1 MNKLPFVLFTVMAWG
16 SGVAYAHEPA
26 DSLKDVRPFANHA
39 LELIHEPG
47 VEVISSMG
55 APGMTPTIFVH
66 GVPVHSGME
75 SLYIVDG
82 IRVRSLNGIAP
93 ESVEKIEVLKD
104 ASAMGLYGPEAVCG
118 VVVVTTRRASQ
129 KGFHA
134 GYSFTGGF
142 QSLAHEPR
150 KLNLK
155 DWLTF
160 WNTTEDTYSESDQ
173 PVPESAFVHDH
184 HLYTQYGGKNWSA
197 YADFSALSNDGPYPG
212 RVDTHNRHAAS
223 WSANYRPLKWLSL
236 ETTGHW
242 SRSYINQAH
251 DGWLTDYLLSRPIYR
266 DSHYA
271 YLYSDRSG
279 FSESFVQGKLE
290 IRPLRGLYL
299 RGIGGYSNINKNKY
313 HVTWQYAPGESYERV
328 TFNTSE
334 NGYKL
339 TQWGVEAGWSGQ
351 RKGHRLNIDA
361 RFRRVNEDSRE
372 EFLNANPDVAS
383 LGLSRKDIDDLDN
396 KVKIPCFE
404 EWFEPSSE
412 SLFDWIEMTSKYGMR
427 SARHPSDKTNMHW
440 KETVLSTGYD
450 WEKRYEAGYSFFEL
464 WEDKMFED
472 NAFRVHAV
480 TLGWNPSKEPLVR
493 HALPKWWKDWSIKAS
508 WAKSGESISLMNAS
522 AFINIF
528 GTIIDY
534 TKTLHRGLTSSAT
547 FQFGKTSLELS
558 ASWYINKEN
567 LYELDQTVWYV
578 SEWGSEFKPVE
589 REIKEEWM
597 YSIRNRGVDASVS
610 LKGNLGQVRYSIISD
625 LAFYRNKVSTPANV
639 YYELWGTNDSY
650 QNVSDKSYTAVY
662 LRDGESIGGR
672 YLYTV
677 QNGKYCTYDD
687 REWLGRL
694 YPSVTG
700 SIRLS
705 AGWQRWQLTVAGHG
719 DWGHTIIH
727 NADLDALTGHY
738 MANLRTEANPNGYYY
753 VDYYQNYPKNLIRA
767 MDETEYAVHSG
778 SFFRIDQI
786 RLDYTLPVKNVN
798 IDIFASLENW
808 FLFTKYPGSD
818 PELAL
823 ALKKMGTESATYPST
838 RRTLF
843 GLSVN
848 F

>member
-66 GVPVHSGME
+66 GVPVRPGME
-75 SLYIVDG
+75 PLYIVDG
-82 IRVRSLNGIAP
+82 IRMRSLNGIAP

-104 ASAMGLYGPEAVCG
+104 ASAMGLYGPEAACG

-160 WNTTEDTYSESDQ
+160 WNDTEDTYSESDQ

-242 SRSYINQAH
+242 SRSSINQAH
-251 DGWLTDYLLSRPIYR
+251 DGWLRDYLASYPISP
-266 DSHYA
+266 DNPYA

-313 HVTWQYAPGESYERV
+313 HVTWQYAPGESYDRI

-334 NGYKL
+334 NNYKL
-339 TQWGVEAGWSGQ
+339 TQWSVEAGWSGQ
-351 RKGHRLNIDA
+351 WRGHQLNLDTH
-361 RFRRVNEDSRE
+361 FRRVNEDSRE
-372 EFLNANPDVAS
+372 EFLKASPIVAS
-383 LGLSRKDIDDLDN
+383 LGLSREDIDDLDN

-404 EWFEPSSE
+404 EWPESS
-412 SLFDWIEMTSKYGMR
+412 SDPLVDWMEMTTKYGVN

-440 KETVLSTGYD
+440 KETVLSAGYD
-450 WEKRYEAGYSFFEL
+450 WKKRYEAGYSFFEL

-493 HALPKWWKDWSIKAS
+493 CALPKWWKDWSIKAS
-508 WAKSGESISLMNAS
+508 WAKSGEYIPLFNAD
-522 AFINIF
+522 AFMDIWRLPVN
-528 GTIIDY
+528 Y
-534 TKTLHRGLTSSAT
+534 TKAKRRALTSSMSFQAGAT
-547 FQFGKTSLELS
+547 SVNLC
-558 ASWYINKEN
+558 ASWYINDDEVFSI
-567 LYELDQTVWYV
+567 LPFFSSD
-578 SEWGSEFKPVE
+578 SEPRSESF
-589 REIKEEWM
+589 
-597 YSIRNRGVDASVS
+597 YSFRNRGLDLSSRVQGKVGSV
-610 LKGNLGQVRYSIISD
+610 KYSATTWLCI
-625 LAFYRNKVSTPANV
+625 YKNKVSLYDKYFLYITWDYLKYQSKFDEA
-639 YYELWGTNDSY
+639 GTFVWLHNGD
-650 QNVSDKSYTAVY
+650 
-662 LRDGESIGGR
+662 RIGGR
-672 YLYTV
+672 SVTV
-677 QNGKYCTYDD
+677 IKEDGSFSDEEK
-687 REWLGRL
+687 WIGSL
-694 YPSVTG
+694 YPTVTG
-700 SIRLS
+700 GVQVS
-705 AGWQRWQLTVAGHG
+705 AAWNRWQFTIAGHG
-719 DWGHTIIH
+719 DRGQTIEH
-727 NADLDALTGHY
+727 WYNYDALTGHY
-738 MANLRTEANPNGYYY
+738 FANIRTEANPKGQYYICY
-753 VDYYQNYPKNLIRA
+753 RDGRLQSPYGIYNDLA
-767 MDETEYAVHSG
+767 ETEYAVHSG